1 MSLLEILPL
10 AFVMIAGP
18 QIITAFFLATTPHW
32 ARNSAAFLGGA
43 AISITAVV
51 TIAYLTAKGA
61 KGAAGPAHAGTV
73 DRIIDWVVLA
83 LMLFLIVYVYLNRKH
98 SKKPKWMTR
107 LQKAEPKLA
116 FSLGLVLLGVFPSD
130 IVTAIAAG
138 LHLGRHDTPWWQCLP
153 FVALTLLLLAVPAIA
168 VALLGKRADTT
179 LPKISDWMTQHGWI
193 VNEIV
198 LAFFAA
204 ITINGLVSGSWLRGI

>member
-1 MSLLEILPL
+1 MMRRRCRG
-10 AFVMIAGP
+10 ATRP
-18 QIITAFFLATTPHW
+18 QV
-32 ARNSAAFLGGA
+32 R
-43 AISITAVV
+43 
-51 TIAYLTAKGA
+51 
-61 KGAAGPAHAGTV
+61 
-73 DRIIDWVVLA
+73 
-83 LMLFLIVYVYLNRKH
+83 
-98 SKKPKWMTR
+98 
-107 LQKAEPKLA
+107 
-116 FSLGLVLLGVFPSD
+116 LLGVFPAD

-204 ITINGLVSGSWLRGI
+204 ITINGLVSGS